1 MTRTRPTIEEVARR
15 AGVSPATVSRVLNG
29 TARVSPEKV
38 RAVLQAVEELG
49 YAPSPLAQGLA
60 TGRSYAVGIL
70 ISDFAS
76 PFFGP
81 ILEALTLEL
90 ETTPYRPI
98 AVPGHWSPVRELEA
112 LEFLKAHR
120 VEALALLGTALGGE
134 ALRDLGIPVLA
145 FGQRVEGP
153 RAWSLLL
160 DNQKAAYEATRYL
173 LRRGHTRIVHIS
185 SHRGGLDVRERLL
198 GYRKAMR
205 EAGLEARVVYGNL
218 EEDGGYLAAEEAF
231 RRYPDTTAIF
241 AANDQ
246 TAFGARLYLY
256 QRGLHV
262 PEDVSLMGFDDV
274 ALSAY
279 QIPPLT
285 TVRQP
290 IQEIGT
296 ALGRALRAVLGGES
310 PNLPHLELAL
320 VERASVREV
329 GA

>member
-1 MTRTRPTIEEVARR
+1 M
-15 AGVSPATVSRVLNG
+15 
-29 TARVSPEKV
+29 
-38 RAVLQAVEELG
+38 
-49 YAPSPLAQGLA
+49 
-60 TGRSYAVGIL
+60 
-70 ISDFAS
+70 
-76 PFFGP
+76 
-81 ILEALTLEL
+81 
-90 ETTPYRPI
+90 
-98 AVPGHWSPVRELEA
+98 
-112 LEFLKAHR
+112 
-120 VEALALLGTALGGE
+120 
-134 ALRDLGIPVLA
+134 
-145 FGQRVEGP
+145 
-153 RAWSLLL
+153 
-160 DNQKAAYEATRYL
+160 
-173 LRRGHTRIVHIS
+173 
-185 SHRGGLDVRERLL
+185 RERLL

-256 QRGLHV
+256 QRGLRV

-279 QIPPLT
+279 QTPPLT

-290 IQEIGT
+290 IQEIGM